1 MSFLNTLKK
10 IDLANYI
17 SQYEVINT
25 RKQELLQFKEGFNK
39 LGMIK
44 VDFIFYVLSSLK

>member
-10 IDLANYI
+10 DDLANYI
-17 SQYEVINT
+17 SRYEVINA

-39 LGMIK
+39 LDIIK
-44 VDFIFYVLSSLK
+44 VDIIYCHHRL